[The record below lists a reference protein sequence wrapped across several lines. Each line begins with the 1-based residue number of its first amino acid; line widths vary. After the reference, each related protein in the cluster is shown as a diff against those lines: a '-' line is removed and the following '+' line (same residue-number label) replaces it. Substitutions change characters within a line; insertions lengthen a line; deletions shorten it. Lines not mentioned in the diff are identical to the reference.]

1 MRRRRVGLFSLEE
14 YESAKASFEAAHALE
29 ARRETATW
37 IRKCDA
43 ELQGAPAAVSSCLPS
58 GPRDCAPLSSTC
70 CRSSPSALAHCLLT
84 VVLMP
89 LQQHSARCGKH
100 RCCA

>member
-1 MRRRRVGLFSLEE
+1 MGLFSLEE

-43 ELQGAPAAVSSCLPS
+43 ELQGAPAAVSARLLA
-58 GPRDCAPLSSTC
+58 GPREWSRFRAVPAIEA
-70 CRSSPSALAHCLLT
+70 ALPRLLN
-84 VVLMP
+84 
-89 LQQHSARCGKH
+89 AC
-100 RCCA
+100 